1 MTTPTTTTNPL
12 LKLLDHGQSV
22 WYDYIRRGLI
32 DSGELARL
40 IDEDGLRGITSN
52 PSIWEKAIAGSTDYA
67 GAIEALRREG
77 DTDPKVVYEQ
87 LAIQDIRGAADAF
100 RPVYEQTG
108 RRDGL
113 VSIEVSPDLAH
124 DTEGTIAEAERLWSA
139 IGRDNAMVKVP
150 ATQEGIPA
158 IRELI
163 GRGVNVNITLLF
175 AIPVYEQVTDAYMT
189 GLETLAASGGDMAR
203 IASVASFFVS
213 RIDTIADAKLDE
225 VGGQNARKLQGKV
238 AIANAKL
245 AYQRFKAS
253 VATDRWTALAAQ
265 GAGVQRLLWASTST
279 KNPRYR
285 ELMYVEELI
294 GRDTV
299 DTVPPA
305 TFEAFLLAIGEA
317 AHRWELRRVAR
328 RALRQVDTPGGQEGP
343 RTL

>member
-1 MTTPTTTTNPL
+1 MTITGAATTNPL
-12 LKLLDHGQSV
+12 LELPGLGQSV
-22 WYDYIRRGLI
+22 WYDYIRRDLI
-32 DSGELARL
+32 TSGELARL
-40 IDEDGLRGITSN
+40 IAEDGLRGITSN

-67 GAIEALRREG
+67 EAIEALRRDGEA
-77 DTDPKVVYEQ
+77 DPKAVYEQ
-87 LAIQDIRGAADAF
+87 LAIQDIRDAADAF

-158 IRELI
+158 IRELT

-175 AIPVYEQVTDAYMT
+175 AIPVYEQVIDAYMS
-189 GLETLAASGGDMAR
+189 GLERLAAGGGDLAR

-225 VGGQNARKLQGKV
+225 AGGQNARELQGKV

-245 AYQRFKAS
+245 AYQSFNAS
-253 VATDRWTALAAQ
+253 IAGERWKALAA
-265 GAGVQRLLWASTST
+265 R
-279 KNPRYR
+279 
-285 ELMYVEELI
+285 
-294 GRDTV
+294 
-299 DTVPPA
+299 
-305 TFEAFLLAIGEA
+305 
-317 AHRWELRRVAR
+317 AR
-328 RALRQVDTPGGQEGP
+328 RTPGTASSCTW
-343 RTL
+343 RS